1 MENMENMTEKEF
13 SKLKRRDLLELL
25 LSQIQEDERLER
37 RGAAMA
43 ARITKQEK
51 SLTHLKERL
60 DEKDAQIE
68 RLKNR
73 LDEKDAQI
81 VVLRDTLERERTS
94 RRIELNEAGSIAEA
108 ALKLSGIFEA
118 AQDAAD
124 RYLENVKL
132 QAAESLR
139 EEAEGHPQD
148 ESPGTPGRAGKETR
162 TAERTETEAAQPSEE
177 AFGEVPT
184 DGQG

>member
-25 LSQIQEDERLER
+25 LSQIQEDDRLER

-68 RLKNR
+68 RLKTR
-73 LDEKDAQI
+73 LDDKDKQI
-81 VVLRDTLERERTS
+81 AILRDTLQRERTS
-94 RRIELNEAGSIAEA
+94 RRIELEEAGSIAEA

-124 RYLENVKL
+124 RYLENIKL

-139 EEAEGHPQD
+139 G
-148 ESPGTPGRAGKETR
+148 
-162 TAERTETEAAQPSEE
+162 ETEYTKALNETDILNGAESVAEDKVEAPDKEAAECPPE
-177 AFGEVPT
+177 EVPVN
-184 DGQG
+184 GES